1 MDISFSKCGTGIEEE
16 DFLGVD
22 PLAKILIV
30 EEDVAI
36 AENASNYLKCQGFAV
51 LVAPS
56 CEAAIEA
63 VESDSAVSLV
73 LMDSDLG
80 SRVEGARAAGVIRG
94 KHAIPVIILPF
105 PMDRKAWGES
115 DDAAPRERTEDSLR
129 ESNALM
135 GAITAAAQ
143 DAIILMGNKGEITFW
158 NLAAE
163 RIFGYRAEEALG
175 RDLHS
180 LIAPERYFS
189 RYHDAVERFHSTGK
203 GEALGTVSEVEALVK
218 GGGEII
224 VEMSLAAVRIHNG
237 WHAIGVLRDVTE
249 RKKTDESLKKMLAEK
264 EILLKEVH
272 HRIKNNMTTV
282 SSLLSLQ
289 ASNSKEPAV
298 ARALE
303 DANIR
308 LGSMVVLYDKLYK
321 STNFGE
327 LSIKEY
333 LDQLVDEIMA
343 NFPNRGSVVIEKRIE
358 DLAVDAKKLQ
368 TLGIIVNELLTNIMK
383 HAFAGRERGS
393 ISISADSIDERI
405 TLVIEDDG
413 KGIPESVDFENSAGF
428 GLTLVGL
435 LTKQLEGTIQIK
447 RVRGT
452 RIVLV
457 FGRR

>member
-1 MDISFSKCGTGIEEE
+1 
-16 DFLGVD
+16 
-22 PLAKILIV
+22 
-30 EEDVAI
+30 
-36 AENASNYLKCQGFAV
+36 
-51 LVAPS
+51 
-56 CEAAIEA
+56 
-63 VESDSAVSLV
+63 
-73 LMDSDLG
+73 
-80 SRVEGARAAGVIRG
+80 
-94 KHAIPVIILPF
+94 
-105 PMDRKAWGES
+105 
-115 DDAAPRERTEDSLR
+115 
-129 ESNALM
+129 M

-143 DAIILMGNKGEITFW
+143 DAIILMGNKGEIIFW

-203 GEALGTVSEVEALVK
+203 GNALGTVSEVEALVK

-249 RKKTDESLKKMLAEK
+249 RKKTEESLKKMLVEK

-333 LDQLVDEIMA
+333 LDRLVDEIIA

-358 DLAVDAKKLQ
+358 DLTVDAKKLQ
-368 TLGIIVNELLTNIMK
+368 TLGIIVTELLTNIMK
-383 HAFAGRERGS
+383 HAFAGRECGS

-413 KGIPESVDFENSAGF
+413 KGIPESVDIENSAGF

-457 FGRR
+457 FGTR

>member
-1 MDISFSKCGTGIEEE
+1 
-16 DFLGVD
+16 LGVD

-30 EEDVAI
+30 AGDVAI
-36 AENASNYLKCQGFAV
+36 AETASRYLKSQGFAV
-51 LVAPS
+51 IAAPS
-56 CEAAIEA
+56 GEAAIEA
-63 VESDSAVSLV
+63 VESDSGVGLV
-73 LMDSDLG
+73 LMDSRLG
-80 SRVEGARAAGVIRG
+80 SREEGARAAGIMRR
-94 KHAIPVIILPF
+94 KHAIPVIVLPF
-105 PMDRKAWGES
+105 SADREAWETSSDITDRKGT
-115 DDAAPRERTEDSLR
+115 DDSLR

-143 DAIILMGNKGEITFW
+143 DAIILMGDKGEITFW

-163 RIFGYRAEEALG
+163 RIFGYRAEEVLG
-175 RDLHS
+175 RNLHN
-180 LIAPERYFS
+180 LIAPERYFP
-189 RYHDAVERFHSTGK
+189 RYREAVERFHSTGK
-203 GEALGTVSEVEALVK
+203 GDAIGTVSEVEALVK
-218 GGGEII
+218 DGSEII
-224 VEMSLAAVRIHNG
+224 VEMSLAAVRIHDR
-237 WHAIGVLRDVTE
+237 WHALGVLRDVTE
-249 RKKTDESLKKMLAEK
+249 RKKTDESLKKMLVEK

-272 HRIKNNMTTV
+272 HRIKNNMTTI

-289 ASNSKEPAV
+289 AGNSKEPAV

-333 LDQLVDEIMA
+333 LDQLVDEIIV
-343 NFPNRGSVVIEKRIE
+343 NFPNHGTVAVEKRIA

-393 ISISADSIDERI
+393 ISISADSIDGRI
-405 TLVIEDDG
+405 ALVVSDDG
-413 KGIPESVDFENSAGF
+413 NGIPKSIDFENSAGF

-435 LTKQLEGTIQIK
+435 LTKQLQGTIRIE
-447 RVRGT
+447 RGRGT
-452 RIVLV
+452 KIVLV
-457 FGRR
+457 FNGN